1 MFFSYYEKIGSEIKD
16 ISDEIP
22 FDIPETWRYVKL
34 SDVSEITMGSSP
46 SGTSI
51 NNNGVGI
58 EFHQGKICFSDK
70 VIAHSDKFTDNPVKL
85 SKENSVLL
93 CVRAPVGEVNITDRV
108 LCIGRGLASIYP
120 LANIKAEFLFY
131 WMQNFKT
138 ILNTKATGSTF
149 VAITADTVKDLII
162 PIPPLQEQERI
173 LYVINKT
180 IAIIDEIEKSLS

>member
-1 MFFSYYEKIGSEIKD
+1 MFFSYYEKIGSEIKN

-22 FDIPETWRYVKL
+22 FDIPNSWSYVKL
-34 SDVSEITMGSSP
+34 SDVSGITMGSSP

-131 WMQNFKT
+131 WMQNFKS
-138 ILNTKATGSTF
+138 ILNAKATGSTF

-162 PIPPLQEQERI
+162 PIPPLPEQERI
-173 LYVINKT
+173 LYAINKAIT
-180 IAIIDEIEKSLS
+180 IIDEIEKSLS